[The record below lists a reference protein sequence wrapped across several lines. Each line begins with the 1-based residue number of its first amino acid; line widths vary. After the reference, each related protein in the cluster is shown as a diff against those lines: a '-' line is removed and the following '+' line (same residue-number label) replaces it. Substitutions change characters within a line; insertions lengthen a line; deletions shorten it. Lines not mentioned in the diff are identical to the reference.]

1 MGGLDKLQALKNQYR
16 EQNGLPPLPEDP
28 GEVCR
33 NMRSSSPP
41 ASAADLIDQ
50 QIPHR
55 GLRSGASKR
64 VGTCNGIENTMAQ
77 CKTVLY
83 TYLPYLLISPIN

>member
-1 MGGLDKLQALKNQYR
+1 MGGLDKLQTLKNKYR

-33 NMRSSSPP
+33 NMRASSPP

-55 GLRSGASKR
+55 GLRLGAGRR
-64 VGTCNGIENTMAQ
+64 VSIIGGA
-77 CKTVLY
+77 V
-83 TYLPYLLISPIN
+83 PVSA